1 MALKDATLLTVL
13 PPPRA
18 LFYFFG
24 HAYQHFGQFLE
35 KTDAGDISK
44 NRGTITPISTDTSH
58 GLHIKNCLKRYTQR

>member
-1 MALKDATLLTVL
+1 MLKTQHTK
-13 PPPRA
+13 RHES
-18 LFYFFG
+18 LF
-24 HAYQHFGQFLE
+24 QHFGQFLE